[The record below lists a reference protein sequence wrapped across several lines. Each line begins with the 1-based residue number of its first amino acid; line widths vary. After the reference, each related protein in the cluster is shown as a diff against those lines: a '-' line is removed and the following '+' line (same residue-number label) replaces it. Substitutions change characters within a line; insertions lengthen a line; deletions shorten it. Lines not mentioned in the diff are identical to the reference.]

1 MDKQDKELMKVLK
14 GMSEEDREL
23 TLKLIENLLE
33 LDEDARIR
41 TFRYALYLKNTW
53 SFLCSC
59 GSGKEYK
66 RCCGSEKWKCVSER
80 ASIRMIFEK

>member
-41 TFRYALYLKNTW
+41 TFRYALYLKYMEFSLLLW
-53 SFLCSC
+53 F
-59 GSGKEYK
+59 KE
-66 RCCGSEKWKCVSER
+66 GV
-80 ASIRMIFEK
+80 